1 MLRYQTHLTTIT
13 PAHLQNFFVGWPTH
27 PDPATH
33 LRILENAYA
42 LTLAVDTETGRVIG
56 FANAISDGVLSAYIP
71 LLEVLPEWQGQG
83 IGRRLIELLC
93 EQLDHLYMVDIVCD
107 SELEAFYLPLGFQ
120 ALKGMARR
128 HYKNQAGAP
137 TSQSSPDSSG

>member
-1 MLRYQTHLTTIT
+1 MNERWVTLFPVAPPNITRRPPMIRYQTHLDAIT
-13 PAHLQNFFVGWPTH
+13 PAQLQEFFVGWPTH

-33 LRILENAYA
+33 LRILQNAYA
-42 LTLAVDTETGRVIG
+42 VALAVDTETGRVIG

-93 EQLDHLYMVDIVCD
+93 DELDELYMVDIVCD
-107 SELEAFYLPLGFQ
+107 PELEAFYKPLG
-120 ALKGMARR
+120 
-128 HYKNQAGAP
+128 
-137 TSQSSPDSSG
+137 